1 MNKKIFLLLTSITIF
16 AIIFKAYKGFSTFL
30 DDFND
35 FDGSTDHQDDDSDL
49 F

>member
-1 MNKKIFLLLTSITIF
+1 MNKKIFLLLTGITIF
-16 AIIFKAYKGFSTFL
+16 AIIFKAYKSLASLF

-35 FDGSTDHQDDDSDL
+35 FDGATDHQDDDSDL